1 MSEYKYLS
9 PAHLICFGLCQFY
22 SIAAFESTL
31 HQVFE
36 TFMSPAFGSLTGRQS
51 KAGGYLTT
59 NQFAH
64 KSGLCVKSKQLQNN

>member
-31 HQVFE
+31 RNFYEPSFWVTHWPSIKGGWVLDHQ
-36 TFMSPAFGSLTGRQS
+36 SIRP
-51 KAGGYLTT
+51 
-59 NQFAH
+59 
-64 KSGLCVKSKQLQNN
+64 